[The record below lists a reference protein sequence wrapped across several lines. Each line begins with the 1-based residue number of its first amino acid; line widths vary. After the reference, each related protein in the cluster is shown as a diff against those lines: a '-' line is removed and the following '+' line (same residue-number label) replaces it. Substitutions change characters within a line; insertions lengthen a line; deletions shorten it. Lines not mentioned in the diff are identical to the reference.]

1 MALAVVPPFRVATDE
16 SALDGRRSNVIG
28 KRGGAEDVAER
39 VIGCAPCV
47 GDEVACAEEL
57 LS

>member
-1 MALAVVPPFRVATDE
+1 MAVVPPFRVATDE